1 LRGNY
6 FIILVSEIL
15 GTKYFMA
22 LQRDPS
28 GVPRL
33 VGNNTSEF
41 VELSV
46 ANSQFGGV
54 TNFPSGVWML
64 GGEDTVFGSAIGDL
78 VFGNEG
84 EDFLIGDFGN
94 DALFGGKGKDAL
106 YGDDGNDS
114 INGGQDADGLLG
126 DTGNDILFGGRGNDI
141 LFGDEGNDTLIGGL
155 GRDIL
160 FGTYEDSLDSIL
172 TPESNLYVVQA
183 EPGVT
188 DINNADFI
196 GDFII
201 GADGIG
207 LANGLT
213 TNDIVLENLTNV
225 SITLQPEFPEAADSL
240 SSPDILSPIS
250 FATSGTLIKVR
261 SSGELIAFVDGV
273 TPSQLQNSI
282 SSVQGF

>member
-1 LRGNY
+1 MLTSEMLRK
-6 FIILVSEIL
+6 
-15 GTKYFMA
+15 KYFMA
-22 LQRDPS
+22 LQTDPS

-33 VGNNTSEF
+33 VGDNTSES
-41 VELSV
+41 VDLSV
-46 ANSQFGGV
+46 ANSRFGGV
-54 TNFPSGVWML
+54 TNFPSGVWVL
-64 GGEDTVFGSAIGDL
+64 GGEDTVFGSTIGDF

-94 DALFGGKGKDAL
+94 DSLFGGKGKDAL
-106 YGDDGNDS
+106 YGDEGNDS
-114 INGGQDADGLLG
+114 MNGGQDADGLLG
-126 DTGNDILFGGRGNDI
+126 YAGNDILLGGRGNDI

-160 FGTYEDSLDSIL
+160 FGTSEETFDSTL
-172 TPESNLYVVQA
+172 TRESNLYVVQA

-196 GDFII
+196 GDFIL

-225 SITLQPEFPEAADSL
+225 SITLQAEFPESAGSFA
-240 SSPDILSPIS
+240 SPDILRPFS

-261 SSGELIAFVDGV
+261 SSGELIGFVDGV

>member
-1 LRGNY
+1 
-6 FIILVSEIL
+6 
-15 GTKYFMA
+15 
-22 LQRDPS
+22 
-28 GVPRL
+28 
-33 VGNNTSEF
+33 
-41 VELSV
+41 
-46 ANSQFGGV
+46 
-54 TNFPSGVWML
+54 ML
-64 GGEDTVFGSAIGDL
+64 GGEDTVFGSTIGDF

-94 DALFGGKGKDAL
+94 DSLFGGKGKDAL

-114 INGGQDADGLLG
+114 MNGGQDADGLLG
-126 DTGNDILFGGRGNDI
+126 YAGNDILLGGRGNDI

-160 FGTYEDSLDSIL
+160 FGTYEETLDSTL
-172 TPESNLYVVQA
+172 TRESNLYVVQA

-196 GDFII
+196 GDYILCV
-201 GADGIG
+201 DGIG

-225 SITLQPEFPEAADSL
+225 SITLQAEFPESTGSFA
-240 SSPDILSPIS
+240 SPDILRPFS

-261 SSGELIAFVDGV
+261 SSGELIGFVDGV

>member
-1 LRGNY
+1 
-6 FIILVSEIL
+6 
-15 GTKYFMA
+15 MA

-33 VGNNTSEF
+33 VGNNTSES

-46 ANSQFGGV
+46 AYSQFGGP
-54 TNFPSGVWML
+54 TSLPSGVWML
-64 GGEDTVFGSAIGDL
+64 GGEDTVFGSTIGDV

-94 DALFGGKGKDAL
+94 DALFGGKAKDAL
-106 YGDDGNDS
+106 YGDQGNDT

-126 DTGNDILFGGRGNDI
+126 DTGNDVLFGGRGNDI
-141 LFGDEGNDTLIGGL
+141 LFGDEGNDTMIGGL

-160 FGTYEDSLDSIL
+160 FGTYEESGDPIS

-188 DINNADFI
+188 DINNADFL

-225 SITLQPEFPEAADSL
+225 SITLQVDFPQAGGSF
-240 SSPDILSPIS
+240 SSPDLLNPIS